1 MIRVFFF
8 GYVIAVVLTVCIFGF
23 RGTEFKMP
31 PFEVFDDMDHQP
43 KYKSQKES
51 YLFEDGR
58 IDRAPVEGTIPFNRP
73 IENEYLLTGQIDGQW
88 GAGFPIDI
96 TEKVLKRG
104 QQRYNINCAVCH
116 GETGAGNGITT
127 QYGVAGVANYHS
139 DRFRD
144 MPEGEIF
151 NTIKNGK
158 GLMVGLPHIQ
168 PDDAWAIVAY
178 IRVLQRSKNAT
189 EADVPED
196 EKGKLK

>member
-1 MIRVFFF
+1 MIRIFFF
-8 GYVIAVVLTVCIFGF
+8 GYVIALVLTVCIFGF
-23 RGTEFKMP
+23 RGTEFRRP
-31 PFEVFDDMDHQP
+31 PFEVFPDMDHQP
-43 KYKSQKES
+43 KYKSQNVS

-58 IDRAPVEGTIPFNRP
+58 IDRQPVPGTIPFNRP
-73 IENEYLLTGQIDGQW
+73 VENEYLLTGQMDGQW
-88 GAGFPIDI
+88 GAGYPIEI
-96 TEKVLKRG
+96 TSEVLKRG

-144 MPEGEIF
+144 MPEGQIF

-168 PDDAWAIVAY
+168 PEDNWAIVAY

-189 EADVPED
+189 LADVPDD
-196 EKGKLK
+196 EKERLK